1 MRSLVHGYKRI
12 YIVRIYD
19 EVYQDWLNMGRHRGG
34 IINKYEEGIE
44 TSWMTAVVMPMVS
57 RKN

>member
-34 IINKYEEGIE
+34 SINKYEEGIE
-44 TSWMTAVVMPMVS
+44 TS
-57 RKN
+57 